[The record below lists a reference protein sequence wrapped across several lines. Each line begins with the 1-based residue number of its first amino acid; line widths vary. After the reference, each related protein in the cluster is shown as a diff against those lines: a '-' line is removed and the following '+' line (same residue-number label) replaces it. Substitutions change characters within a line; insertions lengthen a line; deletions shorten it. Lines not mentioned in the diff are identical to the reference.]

1 VLKRENLIVIV
12 RGNLREKMSSGYL
25 YCFEN
30 VCMPGLVKVGM
41 TTREVEERLREAN
54 SSDTYKP
61 PLPYTVS
68 LTKKVKNVQEAEKFV
83 HRYLE
88 TYGERV
94 NKRREFFKV
103 SINTV
108 KNAFEMVEQEPDSCI
123 ICQEEGTVEK
133 YLVQNLDCT
142 CKYFYHESCFPQER
156 RKRCPLCTREIKRQ
170 SVAVVVHEAPMT
182 MSGLRVVPTAPPAV
196 PGRVIVGNN
205 RVPLLSS
212 QPYRVQ
218 QRVQEGGGGNQ
229 ISPQA
234 VKKLLAVLIGGG
246 VLIVI
251 IMAIVIAN
259 HD

>member
-1 VLKRENLIVIV
+1 
-12 RGNLREKMSSGYL
+12 MPSGYI

-61 PLPYTVS
+61 PLPYSVT

-83 HRYLE
+83 HQYLE
-88 TYGERV
+88 IYGNRV

-103 SINTV
+103 SIDIV
-108 KNAFEMVEQEPDSCI
+108 KKAFEMVEQEADSCI

-133 YLVQNLDCT
+133 YLVQNLDCA

-156 RKRCPLCTREIKRQ
+156 RKRCPLCAKEIKRE
-170 SVAVVVHEAPMT
+170 SIIVAVREPPRT
-182 MSGLRVVPTAPPAV
+182 MSGLRVVPTAPPAI
-196 PGRVIVGNN
+196 PGRVVTNN

-218 QRVQEGGGGNQ
+218 ERVQMSDDGNQ
-229 ISPQA
+229 VSPHT

-246 VLIVI
+246 LLIVI